1 MIFKK
6 FMKHSNIIA
15 VFNKDYTRVL
25 MCLRRK
31 DPYMGKYNFVGGKV
45 KAGEDNLSAAYR
57 ELFEETGITVEK
69 ISLTHFMD
77 FTYYEWDICLEL
89 YVGILNDD
97 VAVYGEENE
106 LFWISLGENFF
117 DTERFAGE
125 GNIGHMMLAIDMAKK
140 KLF

>member
-1 MIFKK
+1 
-6 FMKHSNIIA
+6 MKHSNIIA

-106 LFWISLGENFF
+106 LFWIPLTENFF
-117 DTERFAGE
+117 DLNRFAGE